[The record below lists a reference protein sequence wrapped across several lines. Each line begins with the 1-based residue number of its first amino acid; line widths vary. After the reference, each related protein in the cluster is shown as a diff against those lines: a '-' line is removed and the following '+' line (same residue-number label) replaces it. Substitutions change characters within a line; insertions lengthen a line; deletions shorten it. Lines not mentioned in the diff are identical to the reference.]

1 PHPLPEDRGANV
13 ATATAS
19 QHLKTPAGRPASGT
33 ELPEAQ
39 AVARGIAEP
48 ADVVIAR
55 YRRMA
60 DEKPEDAERQFLLG
74 RVYQT
79 VGQLEAART
88 ALERCRALGGL
99 DGRVERPLG
108 TVYVALKKPAEA
120 REALGHYLA
129 KHPEDGWSHLQL
141 GKALADAGDDGGALK
156 EFQRAISCDPELD
169 EAQRLAGVALGRRGD
184 EAEGFYRLAVASRLR
199 GELEQA
205 LSHFQRTKP
214 LLDPASPRRQEVDQA
229 IAELLPLV
237 HERERERLERRRG
250 PRGGGPAGRLPLRGR
265 ARLRCGGGD
274 GGQRQGC
281 TGGDPPAAGS
291 DRGGSRGLRPG
302 LAILEAWGEL
312 RRDALLP
319 ADRHARASLALLAR
333 CAALGDGVHQR
344 LPRRAPPRA
353 DRPAPR
359 SLAGMARRLRARAVP
374 VPAGD
379 PARLPHG
386 RGPGHQGLPASPPRP
401 DQDAA
406 PDRPAVDPGAP
417 RLRGPA
423 AQAMIRIAVIGAGQW
438 GPNLIRNFHNRRTSE
453 VAWVVD
459 RDAGRLAQVRER
471 FPDIRVDTDAETV
484 MADGRIDAVVIA
496 TPTSTHHALAK
507 RALGVGKHVLV
518 EKPITADSAEA
529 EELCSLAAQAGRI
542 LMVGHVFVYNPGVQH
557 GKQVRA

>member
-1 PHPLPEDRGANV
+1 GLRYASEAGYDPHALGSFFKELLADQRINSAGVPAYMLTHPLTEDRVANV
-13 ATATAS
+13 ATAITS

-33 ELPEAQ
+33 EFPEAQ
-39 AVARGIAEP
+39 AVARAIAEP
-48 ADVVIAR
+48 ADVVIGR

-60 DEKPEDAERQFLLG
+60 DEKPEDAERQLLLG

-79 VGQLEAART
+79 VGQLEAARA

-250 PRGGGPAGRLPLRGR
+250 PRRGV
-265 ARLRCGGGD
+265 ALG
-274 GGQRQGC
+274 
-281 TGGDPPAAGS
+281 
-291 DRGGSRGLRPG
+291 GLRP
-302 LAILEAWGEL
+302 
-312 RRDALLP
+312 
-319 ADRHARASLALLAR
+319 
-333 CAALGDGVHQR
+333 
-344 LPRRAPPRA
+344 
-353 DRPAPR
+353 
-359 SLAGMARRLRARAVP
+359 
-374 VPAGD
+374 
-379 PARLPHG
+379 
-386 RGPGHQGLPASPPRP
+386 
-401 DQDAA
+401 
-406 PDRPAVDPGAP
+406 
-417 RLRGPA
+417 
-423 AQAMIRIAVIGAGQW
+423 
-438 GPNLIRNFHNRRTSE
+438 
-453 VAWVVD
+453 
-459 RDAGRLAQVRER
+459 
-471 FPDIRVDTDAETV
+471 
-484 MADGRIDAVVIA
+484 
-496 TPTSTHHALAK
+496 
-507 RALGVGKHVLV
+507 
-518 EKPITADSAEA
+518 
-529 EELCSLAAQAGRI
+529 
-542 LMVGHVFVYNPGVQH
+542 
-557 GKQVRA
+557 